1 MASKALKTAW
11 ASIAGNGP
19 VIPFSKVNE
28 KVHLRRNDSGTRR
41 KRNPLVECFFIPRKE
56 PAMPQQMTPDQAK
69 FLLALTLPIIKTEHE
84 TTKRVIEAIPLDKGD
99 YRPEP
104 VAKSALELA
113 WHIVAAEN
121 RFFGAICTGKFDFTP
136 NNRPDSINNSA
147 KIAAW
152 FDETFN
158 ANVKQIEGLSGEQLT
173 KSIDFR
179 GMFQMPAVSF
189 LQLSQNHSIHHRGQ
203 LSTYLRPLGAKV
215 PSIYGES
222 YDAAQARAA
231 KEGKAS

>member
-1 MASKALKTAW
+1 MSASL
-11 ASIAGNGP
+11 
-19 VIPFSKVNE
+19 
-28 KVHLRRNDSGTRR
+28 
-41 KRNPLVECFFIPRKE
+41 
-56 PAMPQQMTPDQAK
+56 TPDQAK

-113 WHIVAAEN
+113 WHIVAAEK
-121 RFFGAICTGKFDFTP
+121 RFLSGICTGAFDFTP
-136 NNRPDSINNSA
+136 MNRPESIRNSTQ
-147 KIAAW
+147 IAAW

-158 ANVKQIEGLSGEQLT
+158 ANIKQVEGLSGEQLAR
-173 KSIDFR
+173 SVDFR

-189 LQLSQNHSIHHRGQ
+189 LTLSQNHSIHHRGQ
-203 LSTYLRPLGAKV
+203 LSTYLRPMGAKV

-222 YDAAQARAA
+222 YDVAQARAA